1 MLAFSITLLLFAL
14 LLIGMPVGLS
24 MAVAGATGLYLVGGM
39 AVVEGVLSTT
49 PVSAVQAYELITV
62 PMFILMAELM
72 VLSGVAQNLFTA
84 ARVWVGRTPAGL
96 AIATALAG
104 AGFGA
109 LSGSSTASAAT
120 LSATTV
126 PPMLEA
132 RYDPKLA
139 TGVVAISGTLAMLIP
154 PSIALVLFG
163 LIADVNI
170 GALLVSGILP
180 GLLVTFAI
188 IATVL
193 VIVALDPR
201 AAPAGRGYTMRE
213 KFETLKVTGPAVL
226 LLFAVTGTIYLG
238 IATPTE
244 ASALGA
250 FGAFLITLASG
261 RMTARALIRS
271 LARCA
276 GVTCMILLIIL
287 GAKIFGYFFAL
298 TRTTNEIVTFVG
310 ALEVSRWA
318 IIGLIFTIYFVLG
331 FFMDQI
337 AILVLTVP
345 VALPVVTALGFDPV
359 WFGVIVIVLAEV
371 GLVTPPLGL
380 NVFVVSKYTGRP
392 LGEIFRGVAPHVV
405 AHLVVVVILVI
416 FPQIILWLPSTM
428 GRS

>member
-1 MLAFSITLLLFAL
+1 MLAFTITMLLFAL
-14 LLIGMPVGLS
+14 LLIGMPVGLA
-24 MAVAGATGLYLVGGM
+24 MAVAGAVGLFASGGLS
-39 AVVEGVLSTT
+39 VVEGVLSTS
-49 PVSAVQAYELITV
+49 PVSVVQAYELITV
-62 PMFILMAELM
+62 PMFILMAEFM
-72 VLSGVAQNLFTA
+72 VLSGVAQNLFDA
-84 ARVWVGRTPAGL
+84 GRAWVGRAPAGL

-126 PPMLEA
+126 PAMLKQGYEP
-132 RYDPKLA
+132 RLA

-170 GALLVSGILP
+170 GALLIGGVLP

-188 IATVL
+188 
-193 VIVALDPR
+193 
-201 AAPAGRGYTMRE
+201 
-213 KFETLKVTGPAVL
+213 LKVTGPALL
-226 LLFAVTGTIYLG
+226 LLFAVTGTIYTG

-261 RMTARALIRS
+261 KLNFKSAVHALGRAAS
-271 LARCA
+271 L
-276 GVTCMILLIIL
+276 TCMLLLIIL
-287 GAKIFGYFFAL
+287 GAKVFGYFFAL
-298 TRTTNEIVTFVG
+298 TRTTQDIVAFVG
-310 ALEVSRWA
+310 ALEASRWT
-318 IIGLIFTIYFVLG
+318 IIALIFTVYFILG
-331 FFMDQI
+331 FFMDQV

-345 VALPVVTALGFDPV
+345 VALPVVTSLGFDPV

-392 LGEIFRGVAPHVV
+392 IAEIFSGVTPHVI
-405 AHLVVVVILVI
+405 AHLLVVLVLVV

-428 GRS
+428 MRP

>member
-1 MLAFSITLLLFAL
+1 MLALSITILLFVL
-14 LLIGMPVGLS
+14 LLIGMPVGLA
-24 MAVAGATGLYLVGGM
+24 MAVAGTVGLFATGGL
-39 AVVEGVLSTT
+39 AVVEGVLSTS
-49 PVSAVQAYELITV
+49 PVSVVQAYELITV
-62 PMFILMAELM
+62 PMFILMAEFM
-72 VLSGVAQNLFTA
+72 VLGGIAQSLFDA
-84 ARVWVGRTPAGL
+84 ARAWVGRTPAGL

-126 PPMLEA
+126 PAMLEQG
-132 RYDPKLA
+132 YEPKLA

-163 LIADVNI
+163 IIADVNI
-170 GALLVSGILP
+170 GALLVGGIFP
-180 GLLVTFAI
+180 GLLVTAAI
-188 IATVL
+188 IVTVL
-193 VIVALDPR
+193 LLVALDPR
-201 AAPAGRGYTMRE
+201 RAPAGRSYTMRE
-213 KFETLKVTGPAVL
+213 KFETLKVTGPAAL

-250 FGAFLITLASG
+250 FGAFLITLVSG
-261 RMTARALIRS
+261 KLSLQTALRA

-276 GVTCMILLIIL
+276 AVTCMILLIIL

-298 TRTTNEIVTFVG
+298 TRTTHDIVAFVG
-310 ALEVSRWA
+310 ALEMSRWA
-318 IIGLIFTIYFVLG
+318 IIALIFTIYFVLG

-337 AILVLTVP
+337 AILVLMVP
-345 VALPVVTALGFDPV
+345 VTLPVVTLLGFDPV

-392 LGEIFRGVAPHVV
+392 VGEIFWGVAPHVV
-405 AHLVVVVILVI
+405 AHLLVVLILVV

-428 GRS
+428 MRP

>member
-24 MAVAGATGLYLVGGM
+24 MAVAGAAGLYFAGGF

-72 VLSGVAQNLFTA
+72 VLSGVAQNLFHA
-84 ARVWVGRTPAGL
+84 ARVWVGRMPAGL

-126 PPMLEA
+126 PAMLEA

-170 GALLVSGILP
+170 GALLVGGVLP
-180 GLLVTFAI
+180 GLLVTVAI

-213 KFETLKVTGPAVL
+213 KFETLKVTGPAFL

-250 FGAFLITLASG
+250 FGAFLITLVSG
-261 RMTARALIRS
+261 RMTMRALQRS

-287 GAKIFGYFFAL
+287 GAKVFGYFFAL
-298 TRTTNEIVTFVG
+298 TRTTNHIVEFVG
-310 ALEVSRWA
+310 ALEISRWA

-405 AHLVVVVILVI
+405 AHLLVVLILVI

>member
-1 MLAFSITLLLFAL
+1 
-14 LLIGMPVGLS
+14 
-24 MAVAGATGLYLVGGM
+24 
-39 AVVEGVLSTT
+39 
-49 PVSAVQAYELITV
+49 
-62 PMFILMAELM
+62 
-72 VLSGVAQNLFTA
+72 
-84 ARVWVGRTPAGL
+84 
-96 AIATALAG
+96 LAG

-126 PPMLEA
+126 PAMLKQGYEP
-132 RYDPKLA
+132 RLA

-170 GALLVSGILP
+170 GALLIGGVLP

-193 VIVALDPR
+193 VLVALDP
-201 AAPAGRGYTMRE
+201 ACAPPGRSYSMRE
-213 KFETLKVTGPAVL
+213 KIATLKVTGPALL
-226 LLFAVTGTIYLG
+226 LLFAVTGTIYTG

-261 RMTARALIRS
+261 KLNFKSAVHALGRAAS
-271 LARCA
+271 L
-276 GVTCMILLIIL
+276 TCMLLLIIL
-287 GAKIFGYFFAL
+287 GAKVFGYFFAL
-298 TRTTNEIVTFVG
+298 TRTTQDIVAFVG
-310 ALEVSRWA
+310 ALEASRWT
-318 IIGLIFTIYFVLG
+318 IIALIFTVYFILG
-331 FFMDQI
+331 FFMDQV

-345 VALPVVTALGFDPV
+345 VALPVVTSLGFDPV

-392 LGEIFRGVAPHVV
+392 IAEIFSGVTPHVI
-405 AHLVVVVILVI
+405 AHLLVVLVLVV

-428 GRS
+428 MRP